1 MRLEGGDDMDANVF
15 RREAEVALGD
25 VGQAMTA
32 HVLTFEPDVR
42 ASDAALRL
50 SAEGIAGA
58 PVVERGRV
66 VGVISLRDLLMREGH
81 IAPQTSGPFLRGE
94 RHLAHLTVAEVMTRE
109 VVTIHHR
116 EPMIHA
122 IEVMDSE
129 GVNRLPVVDDDD
141 RVVGILARDDVLG
154 AIARVVRGRQPV
166 GAHPGAPSL
175 LPD

>member
-1 MRLEGGDDMDANVF
+1 MDGNAF
-15 RREAEVALGD
+15 RREAEVALGE
-25 VGQAMTA
+25 VGSAMTA
-32 HVLTFEPDVR
+32 HVITFEPDVR

-50 SAEGIAGA
+50 SAEGFAGA
-58 PVVERGRV
+58 PVVDQGRV

-81 IAPQTSGPFLRGE
+81 LAPQTSGPFLRGE
-94 RHLAHLTVAEVMTRE
+94 RHLANLCVGDVMTRE

-116 EPMIHA
+116 EPLVHA

-141 RVVGILARDDVLG
+141 RVVGILARDDVIG
-154 AIARVVRGRQPV
+154 AIARAVRELEHV
-166 GAHPGAPSL
+166 GVHPGATVL